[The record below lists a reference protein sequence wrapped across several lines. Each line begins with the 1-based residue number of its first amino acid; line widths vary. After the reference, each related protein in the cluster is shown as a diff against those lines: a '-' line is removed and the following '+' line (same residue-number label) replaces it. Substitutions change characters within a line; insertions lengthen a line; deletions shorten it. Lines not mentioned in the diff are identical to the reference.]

1 MTLGTVIAI
10 CGAAIC
16 ATLAGIGSAYGVRI
30 GGQAA
35 AGVVAANLAAWV
47 SGIHDGAS
55 VKTVAINAGA
65 VVISAVLAAL
75 MNMEPQCEETDAEE

>member
-1 MTLGTVIAI
+1 MTECIKARQWLYRALRTAV
-10 CGAAIC
+10 
-16 ATLAGIGSAYGVRI
+16 
-30 GGQAA
+30 QAA

-55 VKTVAINAGA
+55 VKTAINAGA